1 MSNKNNIERE
11 LLEDL
16 RRKREIP
23 GSLIKRGEV
32 ILLFHYES
40 KKKSEILRTIQM
52 SSTTLNRW
60 IQRWNKSKEDR
71 EKWLE
76 WYTLK
81 EIKKQEYRSFLL
93 SILQDAARP
102 GTPSKFTDKT
112 IEKIVGLATSDPEKL
127 GLPFS
132 KWSEELLKKEL
143 IKRKIVKTISTSQI
157 GRFLK
162 RSSNQTSP

>member
-1 MSNKNNIERE
+1 
-11 LLEDL
+11 
-16 RRKREIP
+16 
-23 GSLIKRGEV
+23 
-32 ILLFHYES
+32 
-40 KKKSEILRTIQM
+40 M

-60 IQRWNKSKEDR
+60 IQRWDERKEDR

-81 EIKKQEYRSFLL
+81 EIKKREYRSFLL
-93 SILQDAARP
+93 SILQDAPRP
-102 GTPSKFTDKT
+102 GTPPKFTDKT
-112 IEKIVGLATSDPEKL
+112 IEKIVGLATSDPGKL

>member
-1 MSNKNNIERE
+1 MLAKNNVERD

-23 GSLIKRGEV
+23 VSILKRGEV
-32 ILLFHYES
+32 ILLFYYES
-40 KKKSEILRTIQM
+40 KKKSEILRSIQM

-60 IQRWNKSKEDR
+60 IQRWDERKEDR

-93 SILQDAARP
+93 SILQDAPRP
-102 GTPSKFTDKT
+102 GAPSKFRDKT
-112 IEKIVGLATSDPEKL
+112 IEKIVGLATSDPGKL